1 MTLLYV
7 AAECEAFDRLSTSV
21 IETASNF
28 QAPAR
33 CSIDVPISQTM
44 QTGPWLEGA
53 TCSDTAWVNFDW
65 RPVYALGDG
74 TNSTL
79 YSCYLYTTGAVPFF
93 RFKGGSST
101 FVSTVQP
108 QTSVDGT
115 TWVDRG
121 TAFLL
126 PNTVRY
132 TIVVKVKL
140 NSAAGTVDVWVGDT
154 HPIAVTGINLSAVA
168 DFGSWKW
175 IGSSYG
181 GDDLISKLIITA
193 NEDCRNY
200 RLTPY
205 QPTGNGTNTAESGG
219 YADVAE
225 LALDDSTA
233 ISFANN
239 GDVGTFIHAATAL
252 PTNHAVVGVVVS
264 SRVRKG
270 ATGIAN
276 YQHALRI
283 GSTNYA
289 SASVAAPD
297 TAYHPR
303 QSLWTTDPSTSAAFL
318 AVPTEFGGKG
328 IT

>member
-7 AAECEAFDRLSTSV
+7 AAECEAVDRLSTTV
-21 IETASNF
+21 IETAAGAAS
-28 QAPAR
+28 PDR
-33 CSIDVPISQTM
+33 CAIDVPQSQTM

-65 RPVYALGDG
+65 RPIYPLG
-74 TNSTL
+74 TEQ
-79 YSCYLYTTGAVPFF
+79 YSCYLYTTGPVPFF
-93 RFKGGSST
+93 RFKGGGSA
-101 FVSTVQP
+101 FASTVQP

-121 TAFLL
+121 VAFTL

-132 TIVVKVKL
+132 TLVVKVKL
-140 NSAAGTVDVWVGDT
+140 NSASGTVDVWVGDT

-181 GDDLISKLIITA
+181 GDDFISKLIITA

-205 QPTGNGTNTAESGG
+205 QPTGNGANTAESGS

-252 PTNHAVVGVVVS
+252 PTNHVVIGVVVS

-283 GSTNYA
+283 GGTNYA